1 MKTVWLIHNN
11 IPPYRVPLFAEIAKR
26 ADFDFSVVLTAP
38 ECRHRPH
45 WTWKGG
51 DMPFQPVIMK
61 GVNIGVSD
69 ERSLSIS
76 YGLPGALFRQRP
88 DIVICSGFGL
98 STLFVYLYAK
108 LCGKKYI
115 IWSEATE
122 TTERVRGVRGL
133 KRRMRRLL
141 AAGADAFVDAGTLS
155 RDYIMSLLPPDSEP
169 PFFRSFN
176 CVDDSMFSSDAQDRC
191 PADGG
196 QESKP
201 SRRILFV
208 GRLNTNKGVPMLL
221 DVYRDVLDR
230 GGGGVGLVLVGEG
243 PLRAAVE
250 NFQRSNSTAQIE
262 LMGQLPYAQVACHYR
277 TCDVFVLLSAS
288 DCNPLVILEALH
300 SGIPIICTDRAGN
313 APDFIVPGENGYI
326 VDPTDRDRIVECV
339 LDVLRWD
346 CEKRRRAACVSQE
359 RVAVAN
365 YPASARAFIQACA
378 AVSQTAPVVRLS
390 G

>member
-1 MKTVWLIHNN
+1 MKNVWLIHNA
-11 IPPYRVPLFAEIAKR
+11 IPPYRVPLFAEIAER

-45 WTWKGG
+45 WTWKGD
-51 DMPFQPVIMK
+51 DMPFRLIVMK
-61 GVNIGVSD
+61 GLNIGTSHD
-69 ERSLSIS
+69 GSLSIS
-76 YGLPGALFRQRP
+76 YGLLGALFRRRP

-98 STLFVYLYAK
+98 STLFVYVYAK
-108 LCGKKYI
+108 VCGKKYI

-133 KRRMRRLL
+133 RRRMRRLL
-141 AAGADAFVDAGTLS
+141 ATGADAFVDAGMLS
-155 RDYIMSLLPPDSEP
+155 RDYIMSLLPPDSDP
-169 PFFRSFN
+169 PVFRSYN
-176 CVDDSMFSSDAQDRC
+176 CVDDSLFSSDAQDPC

-196 QESKP
+196 RDSKP

-208 GRLNTNKGVPMLL
+208 GRLNANKGIPMLL

-230 GGGGVGLVLVGEG
+230 SGRAVGLVLVGEG
-243 PLRAAVE
+243 PLLGAVE
-250 NFQRSNSTAQIE
+250 DFQRSNSTAQIE
-262 LMGQLPYAQVACHYR
+262 LMGQLPYAQVASHYR
-277 TCDVFVLLSAS
+277 ACDVFVLLSAS
-288 DCNPLVILEALH
+288 DCNPLVIFEALH

-326 VDPTDRDRIVECV
+326 VDPTDKDRIVECV
-339 LDVLRWD
+339 LDVLQWD
-346 CEKRRRAACVSQE
+346 REKQRRAADVSQE

-378 AVSQTAPVVRLS
+378 AVSKTTPVGCPSR
-390 G
+390 